1 LNNNSISKKLSLSG
15 IMLALVTVALFAA
28 TTLPTSRLSLYS
40 LSSFLV
46 SIIIIEFGVKSGW
59 IFFIA
64 SSILTLIIIPDKLG
78 LLPYVFFFGIYGI
91 VKFYIEKLNNLI
103 IEYFVKIVF
112 FNICMLSG
120 LFLIKE
126 FLFSNIEIKFPIWA
140 IIVAFEIVFIIY
152 DYVYTL
158 FIHYYNEKLK
168 KILKI

>member
-1 LNNNSISKKLSLSG
+1 LNNNSISKKISLSG
-15 IMLALVTVALFAA
+15 IMLAFVTVVLFAA
-28 TTLPTSRLSLYS
+28 TTLPTSRLSLYA

-78 LLPYVFFFGIYGI
+78 LLPYAFFFGIYGI
-91 VKFYIEKLNNLI
+91 VKFHIEKLNNLI
-103 IEYFVKIVF
+103 IEYFLKIVF
-112 FNICMLSG
+112 FNICMFSG

-126 FLFSNIEIKFPIWA
+126 FLFSNLEIKFPIWV
-140 IIVAFEIVFIIY
+140 IIVAFEIIFIIY

>member
-1 LNNNSISKKLSLSG
+1 
-15 IMLALVTVALFAA
+15 
-28 TTLPTSRLSLYS
+28 
-40 LSSFLV
+40 
-46 SIIIIEFGVKSGW
+46 
-59 IFFIA
+59 
-64 SSILTLIIIPDKLG
+64 
-78 LLPYVFFFGIYGI
+78 
-91 VKFYIEKLNNLI
+91 
-103 IEYFVKIVF
+103 VKIVF